1 MITFI
6 DARRFVAHFSAC
18 YKKMLAITACKSRI
32 PKLKF
37 LVKVVHSVRE
47 NLLVN
52 MTFQCLKMSF
62 IQLSKRHLRLPFS
75 NIDKLYQFK

>member
-1 MITFI
+1 M
-6 DARRFVAHFSAC
+6 AHFSAC
-18 YKKMLAITACKSRI
+18 YKKMLAITACKSSI

-37 LVKVVHSVRE
+37 LVKVVHSKKKKVVHSVRE

-62 IQLSKRHLRLPFS
+62 IQLSKKTLKAAF
-75 NIDKLYQFK
+75 